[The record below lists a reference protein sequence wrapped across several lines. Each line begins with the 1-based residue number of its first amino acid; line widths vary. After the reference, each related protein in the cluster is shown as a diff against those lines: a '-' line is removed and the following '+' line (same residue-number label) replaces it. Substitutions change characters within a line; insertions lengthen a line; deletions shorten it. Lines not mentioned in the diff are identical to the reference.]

1 MQHLHIALCA
11 AFLIVAS
18 SSTGPVWAGTS
29 GEDQQQRSPQ
39 RALFQRVGVENR
51 ELRRRD
57 SLVLQWNDV
66 VLEAIRRSTLGP
78 PIVARALAIVHT
90 CMYDA
95 WAAYDPVARGT
106 QLGVSLRQPP
116 HERKARHKREAIS
129 FAAYRA
135 LVDLFPAQHALFDDL
150 MARLGYDPGDTNTDT
165 RTPAGIGNL
174 ACAAVL
180 AFRHADASNQLGTI
194 NGGAAYSD
202 YTAYVPINTPTQIK
216 DPNRWQPI
224 TFADGRTPGFLT
236 PHWGFVEPFAFPAG
250 DSLRPDPPALYP
262 DERYV
267 RQAQALL
274 RISAGLTDRQKM
286 IVEYWAD
293 GPASELPPG
302 HWNLLA
308 QVLAR
313 RDRHSLDEDVKLF
326 FLLNNALFDA
336 GVAVWE
342 CKRFYDYVRPIT
354 AVRFLFAGQP
364 VEAWGG
370 PFQGTQTIDGKD
382 WLPYQRGT
390 FLTPPFAEYVS
401 GHSTFSAASAEILR
415 RFAGTEVFRYGV
427 TLAPGSSRIEPG
439 LTPRHPIVLFW
450 PTFSAAADEAGLSR
464 RYGGI
469 HFRDGDLA
477 GRALGRR
484 VAALVWEKA
493 QRLFAGPSAAPRA
506 GSAHTSA
513 TH

>member
-1 MQHLHIALCA
+1 MKHGCITVFAALLVA
-11 AFLIVAS
+11 AS
-18 SSTGPVWAGTS
+18 SRTGPAWAGTS
-29 GEDQQQRSPQ
+29 GDDQQHRDPQ
-39 RALFQRVGVENR
+39 GAPFQRVGVEDR
-51 ELRRRD
+51 ESAHRD
-57 SLVLQWNDV
+57 SLVLHWNDV
-66 VLEAIRRSTLGP
+66 ALEAIRRSTLGP

-106 QLGVSLRQPP
+106 QLGVSLRQPQR
-116 HERKARHKREAIS
+116 ERKARHTREAVS
-129 FAAYRA
+129 SAAYRA
-135 LVDLFPAQHALFDDL
+135 LVDLFPAQQALFDDR
-150 MARLGYDPGDTNTDT
+150 MAALGYDARHTNTDAM
-165 RTPAGIGNL
+165 TPAGIGNR

-180 AFRHADASNQLGTI
+180 QFRHADGSNQLGAI
-194 NGGAAYSD
+194 NGGPAYSD
-202 YTAYVPINTPTQIK
+202 YTGYAPVNTAAQIN

-224 TFADGRTPGFLT
+224 TFADGRTPGFVT
-236 PHWGFVEPFAFPAG
+236 PHWGFVEPFAFPRG
-250 DSLRPDPPALYP
+250 DARPDPPAVYP
-262 DERYV
+262 DDRYV
-267 RQAQALL
+267 RQAEALL
-274 RISAGLTDRQKM
+274 QISARLTDRQKM
-286 IVEYWAD
+286 ISEYWAD

-308 QVLAR
+308 HVVAR

-336 GVAVWE
+336 SVAVWE

-354 AVRFLFAGQP
+354 AIRFLFAGRL
-364 VEAWGG
+364 VDAWGG

-401 GHSTFSAASAEILR
+401 GHSTFSAAAAEILK
-415 RFAGTEVFRYGV
+415 RFTGSDIFHHEVV
-427 TLAPGSSRIEPG
+427 LAPGSSRIEPG
-439 LTPRHPIVLFW
+439 LTPRRPIILYW
-450 PTFSAAADEAGLSR
+450 PTFSAAADQAGLSR

-469 HFRDGDLA
+469 HFRDGDLE

-484 VAALVWEKA
+484 VAAVVWQKA
-493 QRLFAGPSAAPRA
+493 QRLFAGSHSPV
-506 GSAHTSA
+506 